1 MIIYYP
7 TNSLIFWKTRNV
19 ETILWKMTNNGNCV
33 SKNIAKDSDMWIS
46 MLNILF
52 LTKKPVI
59 LKDVIQ
65 RTDTIQVCHGADKF
79 RKMFYH

>member
-1 MIIYYP
+1 
-7 TNSLIFWKTRNV
+7 
-19 ETILWKMTNNGNCV
+19 MTNNGNCV

-65 RTDTIQVCHGADKF
+65 RTDTIQVCHGKINSAKCSTISVSITSC
-79 RKMFYH
+79 R

>member
-7 TNSLIFWKTRNV
+7 TDSLIFWKTRNV
-19 ETILWKMTNNGNCV
+19 ATILWKMTNNGNCV
-33 SKNIAKDSDMWIS
+33 SKNIGKDSDMWIS
-46 MLNILF
+46 MLNFLF

-65 RTDTIQVCHGADKF
+65 RTDTIQVCRGENKF
-79 RKMFYH
+79 RKIFYH